1 MDKFFKHFLTFKY
14 RQIPVESKI
23 YEEFKKHYKDKL
35 YELVLELS
43 KELYKCAKYYTN
55 IYYANSGDK
64 ALDNIFK
71 DIKSLIKLLMWQLE
85 V

>member
-1 MDKFFKHFLTFKY
+1 M
-14 RQIPVESKI
+14 ESKI

-64 ALDNIFK
+64 A
-71 DIKSLIKLLMWQLE
+71 
-85 V
+85 